1 MRPVGVIV
9 FAVSALVFLILLN
22 APAMLHSADL
32 LPFDAPSRALSIRL
46 LTPIAKTS
54 SAIRADRLRSSTKA
68 LEQRFLEP
76 PPPVIPSSDVPAQ
89 SEDDDDD
96 DLDQFLDF

>member
-9 FAVSALVFLILLN
+9 FAVSALVFLLLLN
-22 APAMLHSADL
+22 APAMLHSVDL
-32 LPFDAPSRALSIRL
+32 LPFDAPSRAPAIRL

-54 SAIRADRLRSSTKA
+54 SAIRADLLRSSTKA
-68 LEQRFLEP
+68 LEKRFLEP
-76 PPPVIPSSDVPAQ
+76 PPPAIPTHDAPAQ

>member
-1 MRPVGVIV
+1 MRPIGVIA
-9 FAVSALVFLILLN
+9 FAVSALVFLLLLN

-32 LPFDAPSRALSIRL
+32 L
-46 LTPIAKTS
+46 
-54 SAIRADRLRSSTKA
+54 RSSTKA
-68 LEQRFLEP
+68 LEQRCLEP
-76 PPPVIPSSDVPAQ
+76 PPPTIPNRDAPAL